1 MTVQG
6 WVSTISQIGALCA
19 AAAGLVALAYERL
32 VHRPHLRQVE
42 QEHHRVHRLSNRLA
56 GCSVDLERKLED
68 GLPVPG
74 PGLLPDSVAGHM
86 AYLFALRD
94 ECEVIRTRTASHN
107 ARISWTQAFREKVT
121 VTSRRCAAAR
131 AALANSAAALSQA
144 ARVYEEGF
152 VAAHRARAGE
162 GGGRAQGESMLLLSQ
177 KQAKELQTQRAM
189 LDEQMRLVATH
200 TRAHHPFLEHY
211 RCTWPV
217 WRSESQNVNGDPYR
231 GEVRPMGHHGFGPVP
246 VLHPDAR

>member
-1 MTVQG
+1 MTVQE
-6 WVSTISQIGALCA
+6 WASTISQIGALCA

-32 VHRPHLRQVE
+32 LHRAHLRQVE
-42 QEHHRVHRLSNRLA
+42 QEHHRVHRLSSRLA
-56 GCSVDLERKLED
+56 GCAIELERMLEE

-74 PGLLPDSVAGHM
+74 PGLLPDLVAGHM
-86 AYLFALRD
+86 TYLFALRD
-94 ECEVIRTRTASHN
+94 ECEVIQTRTASHN
-107 ARISWTQAFREKVT
+107 ARISWTHAFREKVT
-121 VTSRRCAAAR
+121 ATSRRCAAAR
-131 AALANSAAALSQA
+131 AALANSAGALSQA

-152 VAAHRARAGE
+152 VVAHRELAGE
-162 GGGRAQGESMLLLSQ
+162 GGGRAPGEPMLLLSQ
-177 KQAKELQTQRAM
+177 KQAGALQTQRA
-189 LDEQMRLVATH
+189 LFDEQMRLVATH
-200 TRAHHPFLEHY
+200 TRARHPFLEHY